1 MVERIEITP
10 DYDWL
15 AARRQFVGG
24 SEVATV
30 CGVGAYGSLAELYAE
45 KKGLRPPLIDSGVLR
60 KGRWGEAAV
69 FQALADERPEWNVVR
84 ARVHVLDRELR
95 IATTPDGYA
104 TAPDRKGIGIVQ
116 GKVVARRVFR
126 DKWLDDPSSG
136 IDGPATPPT
145 HFLLQTICERM
156 IDADR
161 CSWAVLAVVINGEF
175 DWTFRVFDVSPDP
188 IIEDRIKH
196 GAAAFMRDYL
206 DPGIMPPFEPQRD
219 MRLIK
224 QLYPNDDGT
233 ELDLTSDNRALVAV
247 DELTETQAAIKR
259 LEKNETALKT
269 ELTGKLGEHT
279 FGRLAD
285 GRLLS
290 WKLQNRKGFTVEP
303 SSFRVF
309 RVLKGDA

>member
-1 MVERIEITP
+1 MIERREITP

-15 AARRQFVGG
+15 AERRRFVGG

-45 KKGLRPPLIDSGVLR
+45 KKGLRPPLIDNGVLR

-69 FQALADERPEWNVVR
+69 FQALADERPEWKVVR
-84 ARVHVLDRELR
+84 ARVHVIDHETR

-104 TAPDRKGIGIVQ
+104 SAPDREGIGVVQ
-116 GKVVARRVFR
+116 SKVVARKVFR

-136 IDGPATPPT
+136 INGPATPPT

-156 IDADR
+156 NDRDR

-175 DWTFRVFDVSPDP
+175 DWTFRLFDIEPDA

-196 GAAAFMRDYL
+196 GVATFMRDYL
-206 DPGIMPPFEPQRD
+206 DAGIMPPFTPARD
-219 MRLIK
+219 MALIK
-224 QLYPNDDGT
+224 QLFPAGDGS
-233 ELDLTSDNRALVAV
+233 EIDLTADNRAMVAV

-259 LEKNETALKT
+259 LEKSETALKT
-269 ELTGKLGEHT
+269 ELIGKLGEHT

-285 GRLLS
+285 GRRLS
-290 WKLQNRKGFTVEP
+290 WKQQNRKGFVVEP

-309 RVLKGDA
+309 RVHKQEE